1 MLAYCSSFLQFIS
14 LLLQL
19 VFCGTETTNVH
30 YLPMAKIPSKFSS
43 MTACKCPRCRT
54 GHMFRYPTYDIIH
67 FSKAYDNCPHCH
79 LKYEHET
86 GFFWGAMYISY
97 SFSSG
102 LMIVFGVLAIN
113 NDWTFMNILITIIGM
128 ALLFTPFF
136 FRYARVIMMYG
147 ISPNR
152 KFDPKYL

>member
-1 MLAYCSSFLQFIS
+1 MI
-14 LLLQL
+14 
-19 VFCGTETTNVH
+19 
-30 YLPMAKIPSKFSS
+30 
-43 MTACKCPRCRT
+43 ACKCPRCRT
-54 GHMFRYPTYDIIH
+54 GNMFKYPTYDLLH
-67 FSKAYDNCPHCH
+67 FSKAYDNCPHCD

-113 NDWTFMNILITIIGM
+113 NDWTFTNILITIIGM

>member
-1 MLAYCSSFLQFIS
+1 MLAFYYSFLLYILFP
-14 LLLQL
+14 LPLA
-19 VFCGTETTNVH
+19 FFGTEITNVH
-30 YLPMAKIPSKFSS
+30 YQTMAKIPSKFGS
-43 MTACKCPRCRT
+43 MVACKCPRCRT
-54 GHMFRYPTYDIIH
+54 GNMFKYPTYDIFH
-67 FSKAYDNCPHCH
+67 FSAAYDHCPHCD

-113 NDWTFMNILITIIGM
+113 NDWTFTNILITIIGM